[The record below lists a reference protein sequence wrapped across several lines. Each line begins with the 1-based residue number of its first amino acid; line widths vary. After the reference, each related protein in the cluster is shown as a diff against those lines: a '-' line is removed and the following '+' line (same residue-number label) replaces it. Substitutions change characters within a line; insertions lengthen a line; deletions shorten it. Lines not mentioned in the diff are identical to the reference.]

1 MKSLYPHILFQ
12 VYLLNARFNSLGRD
26 FVKGLSQKNKTRL
39 TALTQSPRFNQS
51 RTTLMYGGLA
61 ISIGLASGIGVYIFK
76 YLIDFFHQLFFN
88 DLNPLLAS
96 FVKWGVL
103 FLPVL
108 GGLLVG
114 LIRHFF
120 IGEEKHHGVAG
131 IMEATALA
139 GGRLRYN
146 RIPAKTISSAL
157 SIGSG
162 ASVGP
167 EDPSVQIGANIGSM
181 VGQKLHL
188 SDEAIR
194 TLVAA
199 GAAAGISAAFNA
211 PIAGVFF
218 ALEVILGQIGATSMG
233 AIVISAVASAVIT
246 QALSGSQPAFII
258 PKYAFNSAWEL
269 PLYFGLGLLAGPLAA
284 IYVQSLY
291 AAQDLFKRWRFPAF
305 LKPAAA
311 GLAVGITGIFLPQI
325 FGVGYETIEQ
335 VLSGDNPGLYL
346 LFSLVVGKLILTS
359 VSVGGGFM
367 GGVFAPSL
375 FLGAVLGAAYGAISG
390 SLFPGMA
397 LSTAAF
403 AMVGMAAV
411 LAGAVH
417 APLTAIILLFEM
429 TNDYRI
435 ILPLMFSVI
444 VSMLISQILQRE
456 SVYTLG
462 LMRKG
467 IQLNRGRDIEILQ
480 AITVEEVMQS
490 HPPVLMETDSLERAE
505 DVFRESK
512 FYALPVVNVLGNLCG
527 ILTIRDL
534 EEARARENPAAV
546 VFEISTRDP
555 ITAFPD
561 ENINQAL
568 LKMSPKDLG
577 RLPVVSREN
586 PSQLVGWLRR
596 NDIIRAYEIA
606 ITRRTALRHRV
617 QQIRLD
623 AFSPEQVNITEITV
637 QPGSACANHL
647 VNEIKFPK
655 ESMIATLRR
664 GRRTIIPRGDTLLR
678 PGDELVVVTDGQAK
692 QVIEALCSPQEKRN
706 LTSN

>member
-1 MKSLYPHILFQ
+1 MT
-12 VYLLNARFNSLGRD
+12 
-26 FVKGLSQKNKTRL
+26 VKSQKNSTRFTML
-39 TALTQSPRFNQS
+39 NQNPRYKQS

-61 ISIGLASGIGVYIFK
+61 IAIGLASGIGVYIFK
-76 YLIDFFHQLFFN
+76 FLIEFFHELFFFDFN
-88 DLNPLLAS
+88 QILSPFIS
-96 FVKWGVL
+96 WSVL

-114 LIRHFF
+114 IIRHFLV
-120 IGEEKHHGVAG
+120 GEEKHHGVAG

-146 RIPAKTISSAL
+146 RIPVKTISSAL

-188 SDEAIR
+188 SDETIR

-199 GAAAGISAAFNA
+199 GAAAGIAAAFNA

-218 ALEVILGQIGATSMG
+218 ALEVILGQIGANSMG

-246 QALSGSQPAFII
+246 QVLSGSQPAFVI
-258 PKYAFNSAWEL
+258 PKYAFNSALEL

-284 IYVQSLY
+284 SYVRLLY
-291 AAQDLFKRWRFPAF
+291 AAQDIFNRWQVPNWI
-305 LKPAAA
+305 KPAVA
-311 GLAVGITGIFLPQI
+311 GLAVGFTGIFLPQV
-325 FGVGYETIEQ
+325 FGVGYETIEKILAGENLG
-335 VLSGDNPGLYL
+335 VLL
-346 LFSLVVGKLILTS
+346 LIALIIAKLILTP
-359 VSVGGGFM
+359 VSIGGGFM

-375 FLGAVLGAAYGAISG
+375 FLGAVLGAAYGAIAG
-390 SLFPGMA
+390 SLLPSMA

-444 VSMLISQILQRE
+444 VSMLISQIFQRE

-462 LMRKG
+462 LLRKG
-467 IQLNRGRDIEILQ
+467 IRLNRGRDIEILQ
-480 AITVEEVMQS
+480 AITVEEVMQ
-490 HPPVLMETDSLERAE
+490 PPPPILLETDSLERAE
-505 DVFRESK
+505 AVFRESK
-512 FYALPVVNVLGNLCG
+512 HYALPVINVLGNLCA

-534 EEARARENPAAV
+534 EQARARENPADV

-555 ITAFPD
+555 ITVYPD
-561 ENINQAL
+561 ENIDQAL
-568 LKMSPKDLG
+568 LKMSPQDLG

-586 PSQLVGWLRR
+586 PAQLIGWLRR

-606 ITRRTALRHRV
+606 ITRRAALRHRV
-617 QQIRLD
+617 QQIQLD
-623 AFSPEQVNITEITV
+623 AYSPEQVNIIEVIV
-637 QPGSACANHL
+637 QPGSSIANHL
-647 VNEIKFPK
+647 VNEIRLPK

-664 GRRTIIPRGDTLLR
+664 GRRTIIPRGDTLLQ
-678 PGDELVVVTDGQAK
+678 PGDALVIVAEDEAKRMIEDLCKSQAELTTV
-692 QVIEALCSPQEKRN
+692 
-706 LTSN
+706 SNSSESKP

>member
-1 MKSLYPHILFQ
+1 MKAQSHK
-12 VYLLNARFNSLGRD
+12 RNSLGSSLNQNHRY
-26 FVKGLSQKNKTRL
+26 V
-39 TALTQSPRFNQS
+39 QS
-51 RTTLMYGGLA
+51 RVTLLYGALA
-61 ISIGLASGIGVYIFK
+61 IGIGLASGIGVYIFK
-76 YLIDFFHQLFFN
+76 FLIDFFHELFFS
-88 DLNPLLAS
+88 DLQRLFNPWL
-96 FVKWGVL
+96 KWSTML
-103 FLPVL
+103 LPVL

-120 IGEEKHHGVAG
+120 VGEEKHHGVAG

-146 RIPAKTISSAL
+146 RIPAKTLASAV

-188 SDEAIR
+188 SDDTMR

-199 GAAAGISAAFNA
+199 GAAAGIAAAFNA

-218 ALEVILGQIGATSMG
+218 ALEVILGQIGANTMG

-246 QALSGSQPAFII
+246 QALSGAQPAFIV

-284 IYVQSLY
+284 IYVRLVY
-291 AAQDLFKRWRFPAF
+291 VAQDMFHQWRLSNW
-305 LKPAAA
+305 LKPAVA
-311 GLAVGITGIFLPQI
+311 GVVIGFTGLFLPQV

-335 VLSGDNPGLYL
+335 ILGGENLGIL
-346 LFSLVVGKLILTS
+346 LLIALVVAKLILTPIS
-359 VSVGGGFM
+359 IGGGFM
-367 GGVFAPSL
+367 GGVFAPAL
-375 FLGAVLGAAYGAISG
+375 FLGAVLGAAYGTIAGNLI
-390 SLFPGMA
+390 PGLA

-444 VSMLISQILQRE
+444 VSMLISQILQRD

-462 LMRKG
+462 LVRKG
-467 IQLNRGRDIEILQ
+467 IRLNRGRDIEILQ

-490 HPPVLMETDSLERAE
+490 PPPVLLETDSFTRAE
-505 DVFRESK
+505 AVFTESK
-512 FYALPVVNVLGNLCG
+512 HYALPVINLFGDLSG
-527 ILTIRDL
+527 ILTVRDL
-534 EEARARENPAAV
+534 ERARDGGQNANV
-546 VFEISTRDP
+546 VFEISSRDP
-555 ITAFPD
+555 IVAFPD
-561 ENINQAL
+561 ENIDQAL

-577 RLPVVSREN
+577 RLPVVSREK
-586 PSQLVGWLRR
+586 PTQIIGWLRR

-606 ITRRTALRHRV
+606 ITRRAALRHSAH
-617 QQIRLD
+617 QIRLD
-623 AFSPEQVNITEITV
+623 AFSPEQVNVIEVTV
-637 QPGSACANHL
+637 NAKSPCANHL

-664 GRRTIIPRGDTLLR
+664 GRRTMIPHGNTLLQ
-678 PGDELVVVTDGQAK
+678 PGDVLVIVAEEEAK
-692 QVIEALCSPQEKRN
+692 AQIEDLCSAHDPDGTGN
-706 LTSN
+706 P

>member
-1 MKSLYPHILFQ
+1 
-12 VYLLNARFNSLGRD
+12 
-26 FVKGLSQKNKTRL
+26 
-39 TALTQSPRFNQS
+39 
-51 RTTLMYGGLA
+51 MYGGLA
-61 ISIGLASGIGVYIFK
+61 VGIGLASGLGVYVFK
-76 YLIDFFHQLFFN
+76 FLIDFFHELFFVDFN
-88 DLNPLLAS
+88 QLIAPYIS
-96 FVKWGVL
+96 WSVL

-120 IGEEKHHGVAG
+120 VGEEKHHGVAG

-188 SDEAIR
+188 SDETIR
-194 TLVAA
+194 TMVAA
-199 GAAAGISAAFNA
+199 GVAAGIAAAFNA

-218 ALEVILGQIGATSMG
+218 ALEVILGQISANAMG

-246 QALSGSQPAFII
+246 QAISGSQPAFII

-284 IYVQSLY
+284 IYVRLLY
-291 AAQDLFKRWRFPAF
+291 AAQDLFKSWRVPAWI
-305 LKPAAA
+305 KPAAA
-311 GLAVGITGIFLPQI
+311 GLAVGFTGIFLPQV

-335 VLSGDNPGLYL
+335 ILAGDNLGVML
-346 LFSLVVGKLILTS
+346 LVALVVAKLILTPIS
-359 VSVGGGFM
+359 IGGGFM

-375 FLGAVLGAAYGAISG
+375 FLGAVLGAAYGSITG
-390 SLFPGMA
+390 SLFPALA

-467 IQLNRGRDIEILQ
+467 IRLNRGRDIEILQ
-480 AITVEEVMQS
+480 AITVEEVMQKS
-490 HPPVLMETDSLERAE
+490 PPVLLETDSLERAGTI
-505 DVFRESK
+505 FSESK
-512 FYALPVVNVLGNLCG
+512 HYALPVVNIMGNLSA

-534 EEARARENPAAV
+534 ELAQARNNPASV

-561 ENINQAL
+561 ENIDQAL
-568 LKMSPKDLG
+568 LKMSPQDLG
-577 RLPVVSREN
+577 RLPVVSRDN
-586 PSQLVGWLRR
+586 PSKLIGWLRR

-606 ITRRTALRHRV
+606 NTRRAALRHRV

-623 AFSPEQVNITEITV
+623 AFSPDQVNITEVTV

-647 VNEIKFPK
+647 VYEIKFPK

-664 GRRTIIPRGDTLLR
+664 GRRTIIPRGDTLLQ
-678 PGDELVVVTDGQAK
+678 PGDELVIVADGEAK
-692 QVIEALCSPQEKRN
+692 QVIEALCSPQEQHN
-706 LTSN
+706 LTSNQSNST